1 MANQPIVT
9 ASDLS
14 PGAGSSG
21 SAGSAGAAASTTPSW
36 IANLST
42 SSIKSDMAAADVNGV
57 VSAQGLT
64 KLLTELDGT
73 ESSSGRP
80 PRAAIGQA

>member
-1 MANQPIVT
+1 
-9 ASDLS
+9 
-14 PGAGSSG
+14 
-21 SAGSAGAAASTTPSW
+21 
-36 IANLST
+36 
-42 SSIKSDMAAADVNGV
+42 MAAADVNGV